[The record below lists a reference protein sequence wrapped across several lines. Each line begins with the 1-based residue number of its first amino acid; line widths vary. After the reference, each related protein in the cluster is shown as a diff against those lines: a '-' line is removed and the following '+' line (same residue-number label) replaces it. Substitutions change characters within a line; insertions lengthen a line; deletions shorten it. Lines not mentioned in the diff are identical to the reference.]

1 MFLTLCYAFLTVV
14 IQRQRRRLADLLRE
28 RLGCGTVLFHKNN
41 STSSSKFTD
50 GEIKIVKHLLEKD
63 EKRVSL
69 LLPKQKINLSA
80 WNCYRDYQHGQ
91 LSRSFPAVN
100 SVNILFEIICCE
112 ANERRDRNSRSCLNV
127 EEYCIPMAWRSNEVF
142 GILVKS
148 SVEDLNLLGAAF
160 LNDQLC
166 MSEGKEIHKMMMDV
180 EGSPIDSVHPFSFPL
195 SSPSSW
201 SSCLLQTDSTTSTPL
216 VEQTPEL
223 CERLLVE
230 GGAENAEEDFLH
242 TPVFPPL
249 EVIEQQEY
257 CDTYGG
263 SNESLAENVL
273 SLLDESLS
281 DSETSLNE
289 DRDSLCS
296 QLSNEGEAASQSSSP
311 RKLVDSI
318 YCNLDNSI
326 DEFEEAEEYC
336 AGEAMAEGSF
346 SPIPDLDEMIF
357 ITNNIP
363 KFDASSKPPN
373 IFIYTGE
380 EESGP
385 SSLFRSIKDNL
396 QLCLKPNCY
405 TIYPLSPTQ
414 VNEIGW
420 RDNTELL
427 IVSCDEL
434 NEKVNKCF
442 SAFVHS
448 GGKVLSFCS
457 NLDIL
462 SYKLSYEDNVLG
474 KSVVKMKYKE
484 WDTVSLM
491 RGRFRCRDGLQK
503 KNVFVLGTNEDD
515 GEALIKVFHSQNN
528 SGISVM
534 CQVHLEVDPALITDD
549 TPTFLHL
556 KDDNVLRISILR
568 DILSEHL
575 KMNCDLAASS
585 LQLTPCYLYA
595 REKSLFEDF
604 MSIVKSKLVNNE
616 LKYGDVKLQFN
627 VDENSVGE
635 LCTTKNILPVICNS
649 SAEVPFDVE
658 TFYSNLKTK
667 ILGRILLFIDVVPS
681 TMPILKGLNDFE
693 GCIAISNYQTEGRGR
708 GKNQWL
714 SPRGCAIFTLY
725 VSIPMKSK
733 LGQTISF
740 FQHIVSISLI
750 EGIVLKKGYEDIKLR
765 LKWPNDI
772 YFDKNK
778 LAGILVEST
787 VLAGKINCYVGCGMN
802 IDNSYPTICVNDI
815 IKIYNRNTGNNL
827 PCFTVE
833 EYIALIL
840 TRLEIN
846 IDKFQNE
853 GYEAFLSTYY
863 KYWLHSGQ
871 KVVLNETKEEVTIVG
886 IDNYGYLQVE
896 TSSGNMLS
904 LQSDGNSLD
913 MMHNLIKLKT

>member
-14 IQRQRRRLADLLRE
+14 VQRQRRRLADLLRE

-50 GEIKIVKHLLEKD
+50 GEIKIVKPLLEKD

-69 LLPKQKINLSA
+69 LLPKQKINLST
-80 WNCYRDYQHGQ
+80 WNCYGDYQHGQ

-112 ANERRDRNSRSCLNV
+112 ANERRDRNSKSCLNV

-166 MSEGKEIHKMMMDV
+166 MSEGKEIHKMMTVDV

-273 SLLDESLS
+273 SLLEESLS
-281 DSETSLNE
+281 DSETSLNG

-363 KFDASSKPPN
+363 KIDASSKPPN

-405 TIYPLSPTQ
+405 TIYSLTPTQVEEYCIPMAWRSNEVFGILVKSSVEDLNLLGAAFLNDQLCMSEGKEIHKMMTVDVEGSPIDSVHPFSFPLSSPSSWSSCLLQTDSTTSTPLVEQTPELCERLLVEGGAENAEEDFLHTPVFPPLEVIEQQEYCDTYGGSNESLAENVLSLLEESLSDSETSLNGDRDSLCSQLSNEGEAASQSSSPRKLVDSIYCNLDNSIDEFEEAEEYCAGEAMAEGSFSPIPDLDEMIFITNNIPKIDASSKPPNIFIYTGEEESGPSSLFRSIKDNLQLCLKPNCYTIYSLTPTQ
-414 VNEIGW
+414 VNQIVW

-534 CQVHLEVDPALITDD
+534 CQVML
-549 TPTFLHL
+549 
-556 KDDNVLRISILR
+556 N
-568 DILSEHL
+568 
-575 KMNCDLAASS
+575 
-585 LQLTPCYLYA
+585 
-595 REKSLFEDF
+595 LFIF
-604 MSIVKSKLVNNE
+604 LVN
-616 LKYGDVKLQFN
+616 F
-627 VDENSVGE
+627 
-635 LCTTKNILPVICNS
+635 
-649 SAEVPFDVE
+649 
-658 TFYSNLKTK
+658 FYS
-667 ILGRILLFIDVVPS
+667 V
-681 TMPILKGLNDFE
+681 M
-693 GCIAISNYQTEGRGR
+693 
-708 GKNQWL
+708 
-714 SPRGCAIFTLY
+714 
-725 VSIPMKSK
+725 
-733 LGQTISF
+733 
-740 FQHIVSISLI
+740 
-750 EGIVLKKGYEDIKLR
+750 
-765 LKWPNDI
+765 
-772 YFDKNK
+772 
-778 LAGILVEST
+778 
-787 VLAGKINCYVGCGMN
+787 
-802 IDNSYPTICVNDI
+802 
-815 IKIYNRNTGNNL
+815 
-827 PCFTVE
+827 
-833 EYIALIL
+833 
-840 TRLEIN
+840 
-846 IDKFQNE
+846 
-853 GYEAFLSTYY
+853 
-863 KYWLHSGQ
+863 
-871 KVVLNETKEEVTIVG
+871 
-886 IDNYGYLQVE
+886 
-896 TSSGNMLS
+896 
-904 LQSDGNSLD
+904 
-913 MMHNLIKLKT
+913 

>member
-14 IQRQRRRLADLLRE
+14 VQRQRRRLADLLRE

-50 GEIKIVKHLLEKD
+50 GEIKIVKPLLEKD

-69 LLPKQKINLSA
+69 LLPKQKINLST
-80 WNCYRDYQHGQ
+80 WNCYGDYQHGQ

-112 ANERRDRNSRSCLNV
+112 ANERRDRNSKSCLNVEEYCIPMAWRSNEVFGILVKSSVEDLNLLGAAFLNDQLCMSEGKEIHKMMTVDVEGSPIDSVHPFSFPLSSPSSWSSCLLQTDSTTSTPLVEQTPELCERLLVEGGAENAEEDFLHTPVFPPLEVIEQQEYCDTYGGSNESLAENVLSLLEESLSDSETSLNGDRDSLCSQLSNEGEAASQSSSPRKLVDSIYCNLDNSIDEFEEAEEYCAGEAMAEGSFSPIPDLDEMIFITNNIPKIDASSKPPNIFIYTGEEESGPSSLFRSIKDNLQLCLKPNCYTIYSLTPTQV

-273 SLLDESLS
+273 SLLEESLS
-281 DSETSLNE
+281 DSETSLNG

-363 KFDASSKPPN
+363 KIDASSKPPN

-405 TIYPLSPTQ
+405 TIYSLTPTQ
-414 VNEIGW
+414 VNQIVW

-534 CQVHLEVDPALITDD
+534 CQVML
-549 TPTFLHL
+549 
-556 KDDNVLRISILR
+556 N
-568 DILSEHL
+568 
-575 KMNCDLAASS
+575 
-585 LQLTPCYLYA
+585 
-595 REKSLFEDF
+595 LFIF
-604 MSIVKSKLVNNE
+604 LVN
-616 LKYGDVKLQFN
+616 F
-627 VDENSVGE
+627 
-635 LCTTKNILPVICNS
+635 
-649 SAEVPFDVE
+649 
-658 TFYSNLKTK
+658 FYS
-667 ILGRILLFIDVVPS
+667 V
-681 TMPILKGLNDFE
+681 M
-693 GCIAISNYQTEGRGR
+693 
-708 GKNQWL
+708 
-714 SPRGCAIFTLY
+714 
-725 VSIPMKSK
+725 
-733 LGQTISF
+733 
-740 FQHIVSISLI
+740 
-750 EGIVLKKGYEDIKLR
+750 
-765 LKWPNDI
+765 
-772 YFDKNK
+772 
-778 LAGILVEST
+778 
-787 VLAGKINCYVGCGMN
+787 
-802 IDNSYPTICVNDI
+802 
-815 IKIYNRNTGNNL
+815 
-827 PCFTVE
+827 
-833 EYIALIL
+833 
-840 TRLEIN
+840 
-846 IDKFQNE
+846 
-853 GYEAFLSTYY
+853 
-863 KYWLHSGQ
+863 
-871 KVVLNETKEEVTIVG
+871 
-886 IDNYGYLQVE
+886 
-896 TSSGNMLS
+896 
-904 LQSDGNSLD
+904 
-913 MMHNLIKLKT
+913 

>member
-14 IQRQRRRLADLLRE
+14 VQRQRRRLADLLRE

-50 GEIKIVKHLLEKD
+50 GEIKIVKPLLEKD

-69 LLPKQKINLSA
+69 LLPK
-80 WNCYRDYQHGQ
+80 
-91 LSRSFPAVN
+91 
-100 SVNILFEIICCE
+100 
-112 ANERRDRNSRSCLNV
+112 V

-166 MSEGKEIHKMMMDV
+166 MSEGKEIHKMMTVDV

-273 SLLDESLS
+273 SLLEESLS
-281 DSETSLNE
+281 DSETSLNG

-363 KFDASSKPPN
+363 KIDASSKPPN

-405 TIYPLSPTQ
+405 TIYSLTPTQVEEYCIPMAWRSNEVFGILVKSSVEDLNLLGAAFLNDQLCMSEGKEIHKMMTVDVEGSPIDSVHPFSFPLSSPSSWSSCLLQTDSTTSTPLVEQTPELCERLLVEGGAENAEEDFLHTPVFPPLEVIEQQEYCDTYGGSNESLAENVLSLLEESLSDSETSLNGDRDSLCSQLSNEGEAASQSSSPRKLVDSIYCNLDNSIDEFEEAEEYCAGEAMAEGSFSPIPDLDEMIFITNNIPKIDASSKPPNIFIYTGEEESGPSSLFRSIKDNLQLCLKPNCYTIYSLTPTQ
-414 VNEIGW
+414 VNQIVW

-534 CQVHLEVDPALITDD
+534 CQVML
-549 TPTFLHL
+549 
-556 KDDNVLRISILR
+556 N
-568 DILSEHL
+568 
-575 KMNCDLAASS
+575 
-585 LQLTPCYLYA
+585 
-595 REKSLFEDF
+595 LFIF
-604 MSIVKSKLVNNE
+604 LVN
-616 LKYGDVKLQFN
+616 F
-627 VDENSVGE
+627 
-635 LCTTKNILPVICNS
+635 
-649 SAEVPFDVE
+649 
-658 TFYSNLKTK
+658 FYS
-667 ILGRILLFIDVVPS
+667 V
-681 TMPILKGLNDFE
+681 M
-693 GCIAISNYQTEGRGR
+693 
-708 GKNQWL
+708 
-714 SPRGCAIFTLY
+714 
-725 VSIPMKSK
+725 
-733 LGQTISF
+733 
-740 FQHIVSISLI
+740 
-750 EGIVLKKGYEDIKLR
+750 
-765 LKWPNDI
+765 
-772 YFDKNK
+772 
-778 LAGILVEST
+778 
-787 VLAGKINCYVGCGMN
+787 
-802 IDNSYPTICVNDI
+802 
-815 IKIYNRNTGNNL
+815 
-827 PCFTVE
+827 
-833 EYIALIL
+833 
-840 TRLEIN
+840 
-846 IDKFQNE
+846 
-853 GYEAFLSTYY
+853 
-863 KYWLHSGQ
+863 
-871 KVVLNETKEEVTIVG
+871 
-886 IDNYGYLQVE
+886 
-896 TSSGNMLS
+896 
-904 LQSDGNSLD
+904 
-913 MMHNLIKLKT
+913 

>member
-14 IQRQRRRLADLLRE
+14 VQRQRRRLADLLRE

-50 GEIKIVKHLLEKD
+50 GEIKIVKPLLEKD

-69 LLPKQKINLSA
+69 LLPKQKINLST
-80 WNCYRDYQHGQ
+80 WNCYGDYQHGQ

-112 ANERRDRNSRSCLNV
+112 ANERRDRNSKSCLNV

-273 SLLDESLS
+273 SLLEESLS
-281 DSETSLNE
+281 DSETSLNG

-363 KFDASSKPPN
+363 KIDASSKPPN

-405 TIYPLSPTQ
+405 TIYSLTPTQVEEYCIPMAWRSNEVFGILVKSSVEDLNLLGAAFLNDQLCMSEGKEIHKMMTVDVEGSPIDSVHPFSFPLSSPSSWSSCLLQTDSTTSTPLVEQTPELCERLLVEGGAENAEEDFLHTPVFPPLEVIEQQEYCDTYGGSNESLAENVLSLLEESLSDSETSLNGDRDSLCSQLSNEGEAASQSSSPRKLVDSIYCNLDNSIDEFEEAEEYCAGEAMAEGSFSPIPDLDEMIFITNNIPKIDASSKPPNIFIYTGEEESGPSSLFRSIKDNLQLCLKPNCYTIYSLTPTQ
-414 VNEIGW
+414 VNQIVW

-534 CQVHLEVDPALITDD
+534 CQVML
-549 TPTFLHL
+549 
-556 KDDNVLRISILR
+556 N
-568 DILSEHL
+568 
-575 KMNCDLAASS
+575 
-585 LQLTPCYLYA
+585 
-595 REKSLFEDF
+595 LFIF
-604 MSIVKSKLVNNE
+604 LVN
-616 LKYGDVKLQFN
+616 F
-627 VDENSVGE
+627 
-635 LCTTKNILPVICNS
+635 
-649 SAEVPFDVE
+649 
-658 TFYSNLKTK
+658 FYS
-667 ILGRILLFIDVVPS
+667 V
-681 TMPILKGLNDFE
+681 M
-693 GCIAISNYQTEGRGR
+693 
-708 GKNQWL
+708 
-714 SPRGCAIFTLY
+714 
-725 VSIPMKSK
+725 
-733 LGQTISF
+733 
-740 FQHIVSISLI
+740 
-750 EGIVLKKGYEDIKLR
+750 
-765 LKWPNDI
+765 
-772 YFDKNK
+772 
-778 LAGILVEST
+778 
-787 VLAGKINCYVGCGMN
+787 
-802 IDNSYPTICVNDI
+802 
-815 IKIYNRNTGNNL
+815 
-827 PCFTVE
+827 
-833 EYIALIL
+833 
-840 TRLEIN
+840 
-846 IDKFQNE
+846 
-853 GYEAFLSTYY
+853 
-863 KYWLHSGQ
+863 
-871 KVVLNETKEEVTIVG
+871 
-886 IDNYGYLQVE
+886 
-896 TSSGNMLS
+896 
-904 LQSDGNSLD
+904 
-913 MMHNLIKLKT
+913 